1 MPRIENPLMFSDLK
15 YALRSLRQSPGF
27 TVIAVATL
35 ALCIGANSAIFSVVH
50 AILLKPYPWPD
61 SDKLVYAYNSYP
73 LIGLQNAGVSIP
85 DYLDRRAG
93 VSGFADT
100 AMFTTR
106 SFNLAS
112 DGEPERIIGLRAT
125 PSLFTTLQSSAML
138 GRVFTDAEA
147 QPDTDKF
154 IVLSHALWKNRF
166 GASPVIAGTTI
177 RLNTEIYTVLGV
189 MPEGF
194 YFPSPRVQAWVPFAF
209 TAAEKTDDER
219 GNEYS
224 SSIARLKPGATLESV
239 QRDLDAIQTR
249 NAERLPD
256 SRGFWKTS
264 GFGGRVAGFLEQNV
278 ANIRGMLWLVQAGV
292 AAALLIGCANVASLL
307 LARAVARE
315 RELAI
320 RAALGAGRARLMR
333 LLLTESL
340 LLFLA
345 GGGLGLFV
353 AWWSVGACNSLGL
366 STLPR
371 AFGVQLDFSVFAFTL
386 LCALLTG
393 LGFGALPAWSASRG
407 DAAAALKEAG
417 TRGSAGKRTTF
428 LRAALVVGEIALAV
442 MLLSTAGL
450 LVRSFEKLQQENPG
464 FNPGGVI
471 SAQLTLP
478 RAKYDKP
485 EKRTAFTDTVLAR
498 LRALPG
504 VTAAG
509 LTDVLPFTG
518 SNSQG
523 SYSSP
528 DITVPAGAPAPHGQ
542 QRFVDPGYFKTL
554 GLTLL
559 RGRLLTEADTA
570 TTQKVVVVD
579 RLLADKYWPGQDP
592 LGKRIN
598 RGDDKNP
605 QIWNIVGVVAPIK
618 FQSLEENLQKETLYY
633 PYAQQPGTNFI
644 LVVKTTGDPTLLA
657 ATVRE
662 VVRAT
667 DPEQPVYDVKTMQQR
682 MDDVAL
688 ARRAPMVLLS
698 LFSGVALL
706 LAVLGVYG
714 VLAFSVARRTS
725 EFGVRIAL
733 GASAG
738 DIATL
743 VLRQGARLVLMGI
756 GAGLAGYLAL
766 SSVVGNLLYG
776 IAATDPTT
784 LALAPIVLALAAFAA
799 CLLPVRKATRV
810 NPLEA
815 LRAE

>member
-1 MPRIENPLMFSDLK
+1 MSDLR
-15 YALRSLRQSPGF
+15 YALRSLFKTPGF
-27 TVIAVATL
+27 ALIAIATL

-61 SDKLVYAYNSYP
+61 SQNLVYVYNTYP
-73 LIGLQNAGVSIP
+73 LMGLPNAGVSIP

-93 VSGFADT
+93 VAGFADS
-100 AMFTTR
+100 AMFHSR
-106 SFNLAS
+106 SYNLSAT
-112 DGEPERIIGLRAT
+112 GEPERITGLRAT
-125 PSLFTTLQSSAML
+125 PSLFTTLQTAAAR
-138 GRVFTDAEA
+138 GRVFTDTDA
-147 QPDTDKF
+147 QPGNDHV
-154 IVLSHALWKNRF
+154 IVLSHTLWKNRF
-166 GASPVIAGTTI
+166 GGDPALVGQTI
-177 RLNTEIYTVLGV
+177 RLNTEAYTVIGI

-194 YFPSPRVQAWVPFAF
+194 YFPSPRTQAWVPFTF
-209 TAAEKTDDER
+209 SPAEKTDDER

-224 SSIARLKPGATLESV
+224 SMIARLKPGVSTAAV
-239 QRDLDAIQTR
+239 QRDLGLIQAR
-249 NAERLPD
+249 NAERLTD
-256 SRGFWKTS
+256 AREFYKNS
-264 GFGGRVAGFLEQNV
+264 GFGGRTNGFLEQNV
-278 ANIRGMLWLVQAGV
+278 GNIRAMLWLVQAGV

-345 GGGLGLFV
+345 GGTLGLLV
-353 AWWSVGACNSLGL
+353 AQWSLSALNALGL

-371 AFGVQLDFSVFAFTL
+371 AFGVELDFSVFAFTL
-386 LCALLTG
+386 ACALLTG
-393 LGFGALPAWSASRG
+393 LAFGALPAWSASRG

-471 SAQLTLP
+471 TAKLDLP
-478 RAKYDKP
+478 TAKYDLP
-485 EKRTAFTDTVLAR
+485 EKRTAFAEAALTR

-504 VTAAG
+504 VRAAG

-518 SNSQG
+518 NNSSG

-528 DITVPAGAPAPHGQ
+528 DIVVPPGAPAPHGQ
-542 QRFVDPGYFKTL
+542 QRAVDPGYFKTM

-559 RGRLLTEADTA
+559 RGRLFTDADNA
-570 TTQKVVVVD
+570 NTQKVVVVD
-579 RLLADKYWPGQDP
+579 KLLADRYWPGQDP
-592 LGKRIN
+592 LGKRIS
-598 RGDDKNP
+598 RGGDDAHP
-605 QIWNIVGVVAPIK
+605 LIWIIVGVVAPIK
-618 FQSLEENLQKETLYY
+618 FQSLEENVKKETLYF
-633 PYAQQPGTNFI
+633 PFAQRAPTNLA
-644 LVVKTTGDPTLLA
+644 LVVKTDGDPSTLTA
-657 ATVRE
+657 AVRE
-662 VVRAT
+662 AVRFA
-667 DPEQPVYDVKTMQQR
+667 DPEQPVYDVRTMQQR
-682 MDDVAL
+682 MDEVAQT
-688 ARRAPMVLLS
+688 RRAPMLLLS

-714 VLAFSVARRTS
+714 VLAFSVAQRTS

-738 DIATL
+738 DIAKL
-743 VLRQGARLVLMGI
+743 VLRQGARLVLLGI
-756 GAGLAGYLAL
+756 VVGLAGYLAL
-766 SSVVGNLLYG
+766 SHIVGRLLYG
-776 IAATDPTT
+776 VAATDPAT
-784 LALAPIVLALAAFAA
+784 LSIAPIVLAVAALAA
-799 CLLPVRKATRV
+799 CVLPVRQAVRV
-810 NPLEA
+810 NPIEA